1 METRGVSTYDI
12 SLLIAAFNF
21 LASLINGNLRLSQG
35 FPRLQ
40 LPFNF
45 LASLINGNKT
55 SFKLRSRSTMCR
67 VNSLI
72 NPTILRNVGGNSY
85 NGKKRTNSEPHS
97 GTIAVSLTS
106 SPP

>member
-67 VNSLI
+67 VN
-72 NPTILRNVGGNSY
+72 
-85 NGKKRTNSEPHS
+85 
-97 GTIAVSLTS
+97 
-106 SPP
+106 